1 MEFRKQQSIFLQIGD
16 YIYDN
21 ILMKKWQAGDRIPSI
36 RELAVDVEVNPNTV
50 MRAYAYLQERGVIY
64 NQRGIG
70 YFIADQAYENTRQ
83 LKLKDFIKHELSRL
97 SKTLDLLGLKLEDLA
112 DLHQKH
118 TEDSTG
124 EETA

>member
-16 YIYDN
+16 YICDN
-21 ILMKKWQAGDRIPSI
+21 ILMKKWQASDRIPSV

-50 MRAYAYLQERGVIY
+50 MRAYAYLQEKGIIY

-70 YFIADQAYENTRQ
+70 YFIADQAFENTRQ
-83 LKLKDFIKHELSRL
+83 LKLQDFINHELSHIF
-97 SKTLDLLGLKLEDLA
+97 KTLDLLGLKLEDLA

-118 TEDSTG
+118 TENSTDK
-124 EETA
+124 ETS